1 MGIPLLVVAASL
13 ASAATAGKPHI
24 ALIVSDD
31 LGWDDVGFRSHQIRT
46 PTIDKM
52 AAEGR
57 ILNHYYVQDVCS
69 PSRAAFQTGRY
80 PLHNTVNDWL
90 RNGPVGLPLNETL
103 IPQKLKSAGYVS
115 HAIGKVCCCLRR
127 VHSAAGPH
135 PLC

>member
-1 MGIPLLVVAASL
+1 MAKMLLIAALASL
-13 ASAATAGKPHI
+13 AAAEASGKPHI

-46 PTIDKM
+46 PTIDKL

-57 ILNHYYVQDVCS
+57 VLNHYYVQDVCS

-115 HAIGKVCCCLRR
+115 HAIGKVRYYLALPAHCSS
-127 VHSAAGPH
+127 V
-135 PLC
+135 